1 MALRGAAGPK
11 RMRST
16 DSSARVPV
24 VHRLVNAAGAPAQ
37 RTTASGNC
45 RRYCA
50 ENAPMEK
57 RFSPVDLLASHAL
70 DMRCSAGSSGSMRS
84 EEHTSELQSP
94 CNLVCRLLLEKKKNS
109 RRLA

>member
-1 MALRGAAGPK
+1 
-11 RMRST
+11 MRSN

-24 VHRLVNAAGAPAQ
+24 VHRLVNAAAAPPQ
-37 RTTASGNC
+37 RTTATGNC

-70 DMRCSAGSSGSMRS
+70 DMRDRKSTRLNSSHSQIS
-84 EEHTSELQSP
+84 YAVFCL
-94 CNLVCRLLLEKKKNS
+94 KKKKITMEHIQMQPRS
-109 RRLA
+109 L